1 MPDAATRP
9 ALLAALHASAFDDLP
24 PPWTATAFAQLLD
37 DPGVILALDPAQ
49 APRGFALGRR
59 AGPEAEILTLAV
71 HPDARRRGLGFH
83 LLGMLETALEGAE
96 EVFLEVAETN
106 AAARALYARSG
117 YHPVGLRRRYFRRA
131 TSPDVDALV
140 LRKHLRPAN
149 FI

>member
-1 MPDAATRP
+1 MPDASERA

-24 PPWTATAFAQLLD
+24 PPWTAAAFAQLLA
-37 DPGVILALDPAQ
+37 DPGVTLALDPGP

-71 HPDARRRGLGFH
+71 HPAARHRGLGLR
-83 LLGMLETALEGAE
+83 LLGALEAALEGVE

-106 AAARALYARSG
+106 AAARALYARGG

-131 TSPDVDALV
+131 TGPAVDALV
-140 LRKHLRPAN
+140 LRKRVRPAN